1 MSQRF
6 FCNRQIEESNRAISQ
21 WNNTLYHKRL
31 LRFSDQGYIVRQ
43 NVYGSGHS
51 LGHLNRALEPDGTSR
66 AGHGLPCVGCDAYR
80 LCAAPQH
87 GSGIL
92 RRFQRD
98 YNSTLL
104 GERPKYQISASA
116 GTMLGA

>member
-51 LGHLNRALEPDGTSR
+51 LGHLNRALEPYGASCV
-66 AGHGLPCVGCDAYR
+66 GHGLPCVGCDAYR

-87 GSGIL
+87 GSGHDA
-92 RRFQRD
+92 RHVAD
-98 YNSTLL
+98 VA
-104 GERPKYQISASA
+104 RPHNEGPGIITGQW
-116 GTMLGA
+116 G